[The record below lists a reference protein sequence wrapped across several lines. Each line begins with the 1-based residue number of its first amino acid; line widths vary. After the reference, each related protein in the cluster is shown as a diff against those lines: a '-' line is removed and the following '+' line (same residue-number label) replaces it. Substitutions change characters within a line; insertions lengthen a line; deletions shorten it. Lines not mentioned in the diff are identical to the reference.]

1 MEMTAGERTTSPLS
15 LIRRSS
21 TACIVDT
28 DPMTPTRTLLLSIPV
43 GVAGAVAVVIF
54 QSVVADALGG
64 AIAIGAL
71 VAVIS
76 STMRLAGDAGAPD
89 DEPSNR
95 GEKDFSRLRS
105 ES

>member
-1 MEMTAGERTTSPLS
+1 MSP
-15 LIRRSS
+15 
-21 TACIVDT
+21 TKT
-28 DPMTPTRTLLLSIPV
+28 LLSIHV
-43 GVAGAVAVVIF
+43 GVVGALAVVVF

-76 STMRLAGDAGAPD
+76 STMRLAGDAGTPD
-89 DEPSNR
+89 DERSNR
-95 GEKDFSRLRS
+95 GKKAVSRLRS